1 MKSINGKIVVVG
13 GGISGLTVAHE
24 LVAQGADV
32 ALFEAAPQVGGRIG
46 SEHIGGFLFEHGP
59 NCLVAPAPAAQALI
73 DDVGLAHQTVLRGE
87 AVRHRYLVRDG
98 AVRSLPME
106 PYRLLLSDFFSWRA
120 RLRLMAEPFV
130 PPYAGD
136 ETIAA
141 FMRRRFGA
149 EFHDTVMDALVGGL
163 YAGDPEQLSVSA
175 VFPHLKRIESEAGSI
190 TGGLIRNRLRHGKS
204 GAGNPATRMLFSFRN
219 GIAQLP
225 VALASGLGQRI
236 HAGHRVE
243 SLQLR
248 AGGGFRLRVEHRGQS
263 RSLDAAAVVLCVPAP
278 TAARLLA
285 PWQRE
290 GSEALA
296 ALAHPPLA
304 VVFLGYRALDVAHP
318 LDGLGVLAPA
328 REKRGV
334 LGMMFSS
341 TLFAGR
347 APAGHVALTAFVG
360 GARAPELALQKASM
374 LREQV
379 HEEARQLLG
388 VARAPVLAR
397 VRYWRHGLPQPGLDH
412 AARLEY
418 LGEIESGHPGLFFA
432 GNYRGGVSVA
442 NCIAAAAQ
450 LAERIGDSIREISP
464 VSARAPSPA
473 AGTAS
478 AASPAMR

>member
-1 MKSINGKIVVVG
+1 MKPTNGKIIVVG

-24 LVAQGADV
+24 LAAQGADV

-46 SEHIGGFLFEHGP
+46 SEHIDGFLFEHGP

-73 DDVGLAHQTVLRGE
+73 DGIGIKDQTVLRG
-87 AVRHRYLVRDG
+87 ANVRHRYLVRDG
-98 AVRSLPME
+98 AVRSLPLQ

-130 PPYAGD
+130 PPFAGD

-141 FMRRRFGA
+141 FVRRRFGA

-163 YAGDPEQLSVSA
+163 YAGDPEQLSVAA

-204 GAGNPATRMLFSFRN
+204 DAGNPATRMLFSFRD

-225 VALASGLGQRI
+225 AALAAGLGQRI

-243 SLQLR
+243 SLQPR
-248 AGGGFRLRVEHRGQS
+248 AEGGFRMRVEHRGQRQS
-263 RSLDAAAVVLCVPAP
+263 FDAATVILAVPAP
-278 TAARLLA
+278 TAARLLS
-285 PWQRE
+285 PWQKE
-290 GSEALA
+290 GAEALA
-296 ALAHPPLA
+296 TLAHPPLA

-318 LDGLGVLAPA
+318 LDGLGVLAPV

-360 GARAPELALQKASM
+360 GARAPELALQRADE

-379 HEEARQLLG
+379 HEEARQLLD
-388 VARAPVLAR
+388 VSRAPVLAR

-412 AARLEY
+412 AARLER
-418 LGEIESGHPGLFFA
+418 LGTIESEYPGLYFA

-442 NCIAAAAQ
+442 NCIASAAQ
-450 LAERIGDSIREISP
+450 LAERVGGSLRGIKCT
-464 VSARAPSPA
+464 PA
-473 AGTAS
+473 FQAQA
-478 AASPAMR
+478 